1 MFALTAPVLKH
12 GSEECHCFAAAKGSG
27 KDIFNRVALCLQC
40 RQPFESTVRQIKE
53 EVR

>member
-12 GSEECHCFAAAKGSG
+12 GSDECHSFAAAKGCG
-27 KDIFNRVALCLQC
+27 KDIFNGVALCLQR